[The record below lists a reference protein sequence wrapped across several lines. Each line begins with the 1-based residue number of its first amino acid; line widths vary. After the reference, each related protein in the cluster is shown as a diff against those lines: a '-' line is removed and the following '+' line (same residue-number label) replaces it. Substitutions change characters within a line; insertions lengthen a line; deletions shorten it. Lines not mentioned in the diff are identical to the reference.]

1 MTKAVS
7 DLLEAT
13 KQMSLEERLDL
24 VDGIWQMI
32 EGDVDRDEWT
42 LSDEDQKNLK
52 SRIEDWRQHPETSL
66 TLDQVKALFEAAKSA
81 P

>member
-1 MTKAVS
+1 MTKTVS

-13 KQMSLEERLDL
+13 RQMSVEERLDL

-32 EGDVDRDEWT
+32 EGDVDHNEWT
-42 LSDEDQKNLK
+42 LSDDDEETLK

-66 TLDQVKALFEAAKSA
+66 TLDQVKTLFEAAKSA
-81 P
+81 S